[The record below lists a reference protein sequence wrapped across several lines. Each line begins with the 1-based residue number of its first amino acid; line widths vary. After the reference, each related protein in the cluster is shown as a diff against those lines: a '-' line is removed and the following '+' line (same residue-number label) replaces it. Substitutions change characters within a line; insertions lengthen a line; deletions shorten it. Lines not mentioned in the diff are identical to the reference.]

1 MPPPRPVLIL
11 ALCVALWSQ
20 GAQAGIPQR
29 AQQAYDDGR
38 FIIAATL
45 GEAEGSAEALA
56 FAARARIADAVT
68 RDDDVCMDCLTHA
81 EQTAQ
86 AAIKQDSSLPDGYV
100 QFAIAI
106 GFRGRLVSASEA
118 RSESLAERGRAAIDK
133 ALELDPSNIWARAS
147 LGGWHL
153 EIVHRAGSILA
164 AVLYGAHEDD
174 GLKSFRDALAADTTS
189 LLVHYHFALSILALD
204 VERFRAEAAK
214 ALDDGK
220 KDQHRDALTRLMRVR
235 ADKLQELLKSGK
247 DEEIAALV
255 HRYQGYPPDTT
266 ASSHN

>member
-1 MPPPRPVLIL
+1 MATAKPVLAI

-29 AQQAYDDGR
+29 AQQAFDDGR
-38 FIIAATL
+38 FILAATL
-45 GEAEGSAEALA
+45 SEAEGSAEALA

-86 AAIKQDSSLPDGYV
+86 AAIKRDSNLADGYV
-100 QFAIAI
+100 QFAIAV
-106 GFRGRLVSASEA
+106 GFRGRLVSTSEA
-118 RSESLAERGRAAIDK
+118 RSESLAERGRTAIDK
-133 ALELDPSNIWARAS
+133 ALELDPSNVWARAS

-164 AVLYGAHEDD
+164 AILYGAYEED
-174 GLKSFRDALAADTTS
+174 GLKSFREALAADPTS
-189 LLVHYHFALSILALD
+189 LLVQYHFALSILALD
-204 VERFRAEAAK
+204 VRRFRAEAVK
-214 ALDDGK
+214 ALDDGE

-235 ADKLQELLKSGK
+235 ADKLRELLKSGK

-255 HRYQGYPPDTT
+255 HRYQGYPPDAT
-266 ASSHN
+266 SPPRN